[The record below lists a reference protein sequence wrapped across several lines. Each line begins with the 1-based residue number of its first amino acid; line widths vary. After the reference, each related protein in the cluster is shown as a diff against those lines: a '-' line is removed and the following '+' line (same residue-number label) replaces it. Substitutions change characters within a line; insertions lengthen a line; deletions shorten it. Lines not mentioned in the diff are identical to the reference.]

1 MPSQSLAARSGQ
13 HAEVLG
19 TGEVVAENYIIIPGK
34 PCKASARPA
43 SNEDK
48 RVRDALGEIS
58 AMIAGGR
65 PLADII
71 ERTLTAISE
80 LFGIEAMFLEIVR
93 VEAVPSLRWVTFGF
107 PKESAEKII
116 ANMGAD
122 YYPKDLLGR
131 TMADKFRV
139 TKDSYYVPAED
150 WIKMVEEDPFSD
162 HPSYYRHPEN
172 VRLPRKAPDE
182 WHEADHY
189 RLAMRGM
196 GGELLATLELDYSCD
211 GKLLSKEIIELV
223 ELFTE
228 LLSFALM
235 REMRNTP
242 GPVTP
247 SAAAAHRTD
256 LLEDILSIASSIVSE
271 RDLRKLSDMILTSVS
286 SLFGFGKVSLVVYDE
301 FEALFKW
308 MAVFGYGEDIAKEV
322 RLRTIP
328 IDVIL
333 EDLREEK
340 RIGKSAYMT
349 PIEAVGPHAK
359 SYFIAPTVPEP
370 TGKLGPRK
378 KDEFRVGDYL
388 AFALHDSAGRIVG
401 VLYPTD
407 PKEGKVPSKETIE
420 TIEIFT
426 SLAEVAIENARLSHE
441 REMALRVTSQR
452 TEQLS
457 RILDL
462 VSGIM
467 YVRDLDQ
474 MLDNLLKTLAR
485 LVGTKRMVLGIKDR
499 ELGVYK
505 IEALHG
511 YSQKAAEQIKR
522 HVYPVEFV
530 DTLSESGVPAAGGP
544 YSRWW
549 TKMGRMSYYSPA
561 ESLETL
567 ATDELAYYPDPE
579 LIRIPRAGKG
589 RWHELDY
596 IDTLIFDREGV
607 PLAYLETLKPRDDRI
622 PDQDTIEVIEIF
634 ASLAGI
640 AIENAKMFEE
650 HIESR
655 KDSELYTDVLSHD
668 VKNFNQAILGYVE
681 LLRMKTSQPD
691 QLALL
696 DKVGEQVMNTSWLAS
711 NVRTM
716 SRMTFGDVD
725 LAKIDLGAVLLECQ
739 RSISQYYPGRKVV
752 CKSNADKGLYYIE
765 ADELVREVF
774 INILTN
780 AVKYDLHEPVEIGIN
795 IERMSVD
802 DKKVLTISIADHG
815 CGVSDET
822 KPIIFDR
829 FSKAPKKGSGMGLH
843 IVMTLSK
850 RYRGR
855 VWVEDRVKGDHTQG
869 AVFKIQLPSLEPP
882 LS

>member
-1 MPSQSLAARSGQ
+1 
-13 HAEVLG
+13 LG
-19 TGEVVAENYIIIPGK
+19 MGDVAAENYIIIPGK
-34 PCKASARPA
+34 PSKAGARPT
-43 SNEDK
+43 SIEDK
-48 RVRDALGEIS
+48 RMRDALGEIS
-58 AMIAGGR
+58 AMIAGSR
-65 PLADII
+65 PLAEII
-71 ERTLTAISE
+71 ERTLTAIAE
-80 LFGIEAMFLEIVR
+80 LFGIEAMFFEISR
-93 VEAVPSLRWVTFGF
+93 VEAGPSLRWVTYGF

-116 ANMGAD
+116 ANMSAD

-139 TKDSYYVPAED
+139 TKNSYYIPAED
-150 WIKMVEEDPFSD
+150 WIKIIEEDPFAD
-162 HPSYYRHPEN
+162 HPSYYRHPES
-172 VRLPRKAPDE
+172 VRLPRKDPDE

-189 RLAMRGM
+189 RLAMRGT

-211 GKLLSKEIIELV
+211 GKLLSRETVGLV

-228 LLSFALM
+228 LMSFALM
-235 REMRNTP
+235 REMRDTP
-242 GPVTP
+242 GSFAP

-271 RDLRKLSDMILTSVS
+271 RDLPKLSDMILTSVS

-301 FEALFKW
+301 LEALFKW
-308 MAVFGYGEDIAKEV
+308 IAVFGYGEDVAKEV

-328 IDVIL
+328 TDVIL
-333 EDLREEK
+333 EDLKEEK
-340 RIGKSAYMT
+340 RIGKSAYLT
-349 PIEAVGPHAK
+349 PIESVSPRARNYFVSTPVAGPAQR
-359 SYFIAPTVPEP
+359 P
-370 TGKLGPRK
+370 GPRK

-401 VLYPTD
+401 VLYTEG
-407 PKEGKVPSKETIE
+407 PKDGRAPSKETIE

-441 REMALRVTSQR
+441 REIALRVTSQR

-467 YVRDLDQ
+467 YVRNLDQ

-485 LVGTKRMVLGIKDR
+485 LVGTKRMVLAIKHR

-505 IEALHG
+505 VEALYG
-511 YSQKAAEQIKR
+511 YSQKAIEQIKR
-522 HVYPVEFV
+522 QVYPVEFI
-530 DTLSESGVPAAGGP
+530 DTLAGSGAPIPGGP

-561 ESLETL
+561 ESLQTL

-589 RWHELDY
+589 HWHELDY
-596 IDTLIFDREGV
+596 IDTLIFDKEGV

-650 HIESR
+650 HIDSR
-655 KDSELYTDVLSHD
+655 KNSELYADVLSHD
-668 VKNFNQAILGYVE
+668 IKNFNQAILGYVE

-691 QLALL
+691 HLALL

-725 LAKIDLGAVLLECQ
+725 LMKIDVGAVLLECQ
-739 RSISQYYPGRKVV
+739 KSISQYYPGRKVV
-752 CKSNADKGLYYIE
+752 CRSNADKGLYYVE
-765 ADELVREVF
+765 ADELVREIFV
-774 INILTN
+774 NILTN
-780 AVKYDLHEPVEIGIN
+780 AVKYDSHEPVEIGID
-795 IERMSVD
+795 IERTSID
-802 DKKVLTISIADHG
+802 DKRLLTISIADHG
-815 CGVSDET
+815 CGIPDET
-822 KPIIFDR
+822 KPIVFDR

-843 IVMTLSK
+843 IVMTLSN

-855 VWVEDRVKGDHTQG
+855 IWVEDRVKGDHTQG

>member
-1 MPSQSLAARSGQ
+1 MGD
-13 HAEVLG
+13 VL
-19 TGEVVAENYIIIPGK
+19 AENYIIIPGK
-34 PCKASARPA
+34 PCKAGARPV
-43 SNEDK
+43 SSEEK

-65 PLADII
+65 PLPDII
-71 ERTLTAISE
+71 ERTLTAIAE
-80 LFGIEAMFLEIVR
+80 LFGIEAMFFDITR
-93 VEAVPSLRWVTFGF
+93 VEAGPSLRWITYGF
-107 PKESAEKII
+107 PKESAEKIV
-116 ANMGAD
+116 ANIGAD
-122 YYPKDLLGR
+122 FYPKDLLGR
-131 TMADKFRV
+131 TIADKFRV
-139 TKDSYYVPAED
+139 TKNSYYIPADD
-150 WIKMVEEDPFSD
+150 WIKMIEGDPFAD

-172 VRLPRKAPDE
+172 VRLPRKDPDE

-189 RLAMRGM
+189 RLAMRDT

-211 GKLLSKEIIELV
+211 GKLLSKDILELV

-235 REMRNTP
+235 REMRHTP
-242 GPVTP
+242 DSIMP

-286 SLFGFGKVSLVVYDE
+286 SLFGFGKVTLVVYDE
-301 FEALFKW
+301 LEAVFRW
-308 MAVFGYGEDIAKEV
+308 IAVFGYSEDLAREV
-322 RLRTIP
+322 RQRTIP
-328 IDVIL
+328 TDVIL

-340 RIGKSAYMT
+340 MIGKSAYLT
-349 PIEAVGPHAK
+349 PLEAVSLRAK
-359 SYFIAPTVPEP
+359 NYFISPRVAEP
-370 TGKLGPRK
+370 AEKLGPRK

-407 PKEGKVPSKETIE
+407 PKDGKVPSKETIE

-441 REMALRVTSQR
+441 REMALRITSQR

-467 YVRDLDQ
+467 YVRNLDQ

-485 LVGTKRMVLGIKDR
+485 LVGTKRMVLAIKHR

-505 IEALHG
+505 VEALYG

-522 HVYPVEFV
+522 HVYLTEFV
-530 DTLSESGVPAAGGP
+530 DTLAESGAPTVGGP
-544 YSRWW
+544 YARWW

-561 ESLETL
+561 ENLQTL
-567 ATDELAYYPDPE
+567 TPDELAYYPNPE

-596 IDTLIFDREGV
+596 IDTLIFDKDGV

-622 PDQDTIEVIEIF
+622 PDQDAIEVIEIF

-650 HIESR
+650 HIDSR
-655 KDSELYTDVLSHD
+655 KNSELYTDVLSHD
-668 VKNFNQAILGYVE
+668 IKNFNQAILGYLD
-681 LLRMKTSQPD
+681 LLRMKISQPD

-711 NVRTM
+711 NVRTI

-725 LAKIDLGAVLLECQ
+725 LMKIDLGAVLLECQ
-739 RSISQYYPGRKVV
+739 KSISQYYPGRKVV
-752 CKSNADKGLYYIE
+752 CRSNAEKGLYYVE

-780 AVKYDLHEPVEIGIN
+780 AVKYDPHEPVEIGIN
-795 IERMSVD
+795 IERTSLD
-802 DKKVLTISIADHG
+802 DKKSLTISIADHG
-815 CGVSDET
+815 CGVPDET

-843 IVMTLSK
+843 IVTTLSK

>member
-1 MPSQSLAARSGQ
+1 M
-13 HAEVLG
+13 
-19 TGEVVAENYIIIPGK
+19 GEVVAENYIIIPGK
-34 PCKASARPA
+34 PWKASARPV
-43 SNEDK
+43 SSEDK

-58 AMIAGGR
+58 AMIAGGG

-71 ERTLTAISE
+71 ERTLTAIAE
-80 LFGIEAMFLEIVR
+80 LFGIEAMFFDITR
-93 VEAVPSLRWVTFGF
+93 VEAGPSLRWVTYGF
-107 PKESAEKII
+107 PKESAEKIV
-116 ANMGAD
+116 ANKGAD

-131 TMADKFRV
+131 IMVDKFRV
-139 TKDSYYVPAED
+139 TKNSYYMPAED
-150 WIKMVEEDPFSD
+150 WIKIIEGDPFAD

-172 VRLPRKAPDE
+172 VRLPRKDPDE

-189 RLAMRGM
+189 RLAMRDT

-211 GKLLSKEIIELV
+211 GKLLSKETIELV
-223 ELFTE
+223 EPFTE

-235 REMRNTP
+235 REMRHTP
-242 GPVTP
+242 DSVRS

-271 RDLRKLSDMILTSVS
+271 RNLRKLSDMVLTSVS
-286 SLFGFGKVSLVVYDE
+286 SLFGFGKAALVVYDDL
-301 FEALFKW
+301 EAIFRW
-308 MAVFGYGEDIAKEV
+308 IAVFGYSEDLAREA
-322 RLRTIP
+322 RQRTIP
-328 IDVIL
+328 TDVIL

-340 RIGKSAYMT
+340 RIGKSAYLT
-349 PIEAVGPHAK
+349 PLEAVSPRAK
-359 SYFIAPTVPEP
+359 SYFISSLVAEP
-370 TGKLGPRK
+370 AEKLGPRR
-378 KDEFRVGDYL
+378 KDEFRVGDHL

-407 PKEGKVPSKETIE
+407 PKDGKVPSKETIE

-441 REMALRVTSQR
+441 REIALRVTSQR

-467 YVRDLDQ
+467 YVRNLDQ

-485 LVGTKRMVLGIKDR
+485 LVGTKRMVLAMKHR

-505 IEALHG
+505 VEALYG

-522 HVYPVEFV
+522 HALPTDFI
-530 DTLSESGVPAAGGP
+530 DKLPESGAPIVGGPGGP
-544 YSRWW
+544 YTRWW

-561 ESLETL
+561 ESLQTL
-567 ATDELAYYPDPE
+567 TSDWLAYYPDPD
-579 LIRIPRAGKG
+579 LIRVPRAGKG
-589 RWHELDY
+589 HWHELDY
-596 IDTLIFDREGV
+596 IDTLIFDKEGV

-650 HIESR
+650 HIDSR
-655 KDSELYTDVLSHD
+655 KNSELYTDVLSHD
-668 VKNFNQAILGYVE
+668 IKNFNQAILGYLD
-681 LLRMKTSQPD
+681 LLRMKISQPD

-696 DKVGEQVMNTSWLAS
+696 DKVGGQVMNTSWLAS

-716 SRMTFGDVD
+716 SRMTFSDVD
-725 LAKIDLGAVLLECQ
+725 LMKIDIGSVLLECQ
-739 RSISQYYPGRKVV
+739 KSISQYYPGRKVV
-752 CKSNADKGLYYIE
+752 CRSNADKGLYYAE

-780 AVKYDLHEPVEIGIN
+780 AVKYDSHEPVEIGIN
-795 IERMSVD
+795 IERTSLD
-802 DKKVLTISIADHG
+802 DKKSLTVSIADHG
-815 CGVSDET
+815 CGIPDET

-829 FSKAPKKGSGMGLH
+829 FSKAPRKGSGMGLH

>member
-1 MPSQSLAARSGQ
+1 MGDVTS
-13 HAEVLG
+13 
-19 TGEVVAENYIIIPGK
+19 ENYIIVPGRPQK
-34 PCKASARPA
+34 TGARPV
-43 SNEDK
+43 SSEDK
-48 RVRDALGEIS
+48 RVRYALGEIS
-58 AMIAGGR
+58 AMIAEDR
-65 PLADII
+65 PLAEII
-71 ERTLTAISE
+71 ERTLNVIAE
-80 LFGIEAMFLEIVR
+80 LFGIEAMFFEIAR
-93 VEAVPSLRWVTFGF
+93 VEAGPSLRWVTYGF

-116 ANMGAD
+116 ANMSAD

-131 TMADKFRV
+131 TMADRFRV
-139 TKDSYYVPAED
+139 AKNSYYIPAED
-150 WIKMVEEDPFSD
+150 WIKIVEEDPFAD
-162 HPSYYRHPEN
+162 HPSYYRHPES
-172 VRLPRKAPDE
+172 VRLPRRDPDE

-189 RLAMRGM
+189 RLAMRGA
-196 GGELLATLELDYSCD
+196 GGELLATLELDYSSD
-211 GKLLSKEIIELV
+211 GKLLSRETVGLV

-228 LLSFALM
+228 LMSFALM
-235 REMRNTP
+235 REMRDSP
-242 GPVTP
+242 GSFTP
-247 SAAAAHRTD
+247 SAAAAQRTD

-271 RDLRKLSDMILTSVS
+271 RDLPKLSDMILTSVS

-301 FEALFKW
+301 LEAVFRW
-308 MAVFGYGEDIAKEV
+308 IAVFGYGEDAAREV
-322 RLRTIP
+322 RQRTIP
-328 IDVIL
+328 TDVIL
-333 EDLREEK
+333 EDLQEER

-349 PIEAVGPHAK
+349 PFESVSPHAR
-359 SYFIAPTVPEP
+359 SYFVSLPIAEP
-370 TGKLGPRK
+370 AQGLGPRK
-378 KDEFRVGDYL
+378 KDEFRAGDYL

-401 VLYPTD
+401 VLYTED
-407 PKEGKVPSKETIE
+407 PKDGRAPSKETIE

-426 SLAEVAIENARLSHE
+426 SLAEVAVENARLSHE

-462 VSGIM
+462 VSGVM
-467 YVRDLDQ
+467 YVRNLDQ

-485 LVGTKRMVLGIKDR
+485 LVGTKRMVLAIKHR

-505 IEALHG
+505 VEALYG
-511 YSQKAAEQIKR
+511 YSPKAIEQIKR
-522 HVYPVEFV
+522 HDYPVEFV
-530 DTLSESGVPAAGGP
+530 DTLAGPADPIPGAP

-549 TKMGRMSYYSPA
+549 KKMGRMSYYSPA
-561 ESLETL
+561 ESLQSL
-567 ATDELAYYPDPE
+567 AQDELAYYPDPE
-579 LIRIPRAGKG
+579 LMRIPRAGKN

-596 IDTLIFDREGV
+596 IDTLIFNKEGV

-655 KDSELYTDVLSHD
+655 KNSELYTDVLSHD

-691 QLALL
+691 HLALL

-716 SRMTFGDVD
+716 SRMTFGDVE
-725 LAKIDLGAVLLECQ
+725 LMKIDLGLILLQCQ
-739 RSISQYYPGRKVV
+739 KSISQYYPGRKVV
-752 CKSNADKGLYYIE
+752 CRSNADKGLYFVE

-780 AVKYDLHEPVEIGIN
+780 AVKYDPHEPVEIGIN
-795 IERMSVD
+795 IERTSLD
-802 DKKVLTISIADHG
+802 DKKFLTISIADHG
-815 CGVSDET
+815 CGIPDET
-822 KPIIFDR
+822 KPMVFDR

-850 RYRGR
+850 RYRGKA
-855 VWVEDRVKGDHTQG
+855 WVEDRVKGDHTQG

>member
-1 MPSQSLAARSGQ
+1 L
-13 HAEVLG
+13 
-19 TGEVVAENYIIIPGK
+19 GEVAAENYIIIPGK
-34 PCKASARPA
+34 PWKAGARPV
-43 SNEDK
+43 SSEDK

-58 AMIAGGR
+58 AMIVGGR
-65 PLADII
+65 PLAGII

-80 LFGIEAMFLEIVR
+80 LFGIEAMFFEIPR
-93 VEAVPSLRWVTFGF
+93 VEAVHSLRWVTYGF
-107 PKESAEKII
+107 PKESAEKIV
-116 ANMGAD
+116 ANMSAD

-139 TKDSYYVPAED
+139 TKNSYYIPAED
-150 WIKMVEEDPFSD
+150 WIKIVEEDPFAD
-162 HPSYYRHPEN
+162 HPSYYRHPES
-172 VRLPRKAPDE
+172 VRLPRKDPDE

-189 RLAMRGM
+189 RLAMRST

-211 GKLLSKEIIELV
+211 GKLLSRETVGLV

-228 LLSFALM
+228 LLSFAM
-235 REMRNTP
+235 MGEIRNTP
-242 GPVTP
+242 GSFTP

-301 FEALFKW
+301 LEALFKW
-308 MAVFGYGEDIAKEV
+308 IAVFGYGEDIAKEV

-328 IDVIL
+328 TDVIL

-340 RIGKSAYMT
+340 RIGKSAYLT
-349 PIEAVGPHAK
+349 PVETVSPRAK
-359 SYFIAPTVPEP
+359 SYFIAPTVAEP
-370 TGKLGPRK
+370 AGKLGPRK

-407 PKEGKVPSKETIE
+407 PKEGKIPSKETIE

-467 YVRDLDQ
+467 YVRNLDQ

-485 LVGTKRMVLGIKDR
+485 LVGTKRMVLAIKHH

-505 IEALHG
+505 VDALYG
-511 YSQKAAEQIKR
+511 YSQKAVEQIKR

-530 DTLSESGVPAAGGP
+530 DTLAESGAPIAGGP

-561 ESLETL
+561 ESLQTL

-596 IDTLIFDREGV
+596 IDTLIFDKEGV

-650 HIESR
+650 HIDSR
-655 KDSELYTDVLSHD
+655 KNSELYTDVLSHD
-668 VKNFNQAILGYVE
+668 IKNFNQAILGYVE

-691 QLALL
+691 HLALL

-725 LAKIDLGAVLLECQ
+725 LMRIDVGAVLLECQ
-739 RSISQYYPGRKVV
+739 KSISQYYPGRKVI
-752 CKSNADKGLYYIE
+752 CKSNADKGLYYVE
-765 ADELVREVF
+765 GDELIREVF

-780 AVKYDLHEPVEIGIN
+780 AVKYDPHEPVEIGID
-795 IERMSVD
+795 IERTSLD
-802 DKKVLTISIADHG
+802 DKESLTISIADHG
-815 CGVSDET
+815 CGIPDET
-822 KPIIFDR
+822 KPMIFDR

-850 RYRGR
+850 RYHGR

-869 AVFKIQLPSLEPP
+869 AVFKMQLPSMEPP

>member
-1 MPSQSLAARSGQ
+1 M
-13 HAEVLG
+13 
-19 TGEVVAENYIIIPGK
+19 GEVVAENYIIIPGK
-34 PCKASARPA
+34 PSKAGAHPVSG
-43 SNEDK
+43 EDK
-48 RVRDALGEIS
+48 MVKAALGEIS
-58 AMIAGGR
+58 SMIVLDR
-65 PLADII
+65 PLAEII
-71 ERTLTAISE
+71 ERTLTSIAE
-80 LFGIEAMFLEIVR
+80 LFGIEVMFLEMTGS
-93 VEAVPSLRWVTFGF
+93 EASSSLRWATYGF
-107 PKESAEKII
+107 PKDSAERIV
-116 ANMGAD
+116 ANMSAD
-122 YYPKDLLGR
+122 YYPKGFLGR
-131 TMADKFRV
+131 TMVDKFRV
-139 TKDSYYVPAED
+139 TRNSYYIPAED
-150 WIKMVEEDPFSD
+150 WIKMIEGEPFAD

-172 VRLPRKAPDE
+172 VRLPRKDPDE

-189 RLAMRGM
+189 RVAMRDTT
-196 GGELLATLELDYSCD
+196 GGLLATLELDYSRD
-211 GKLLSKEIIELV
+211 GRLLSKETVESV
-223 ELFTE
+223 ELFTG
-228 LLSFALM
+228 LMSFALM
-235 REMRNTP
+235 GEMRSTSLSM
-242 GPVTP
+242 VP
-247 SAAAAHRTD
+247 SAEAAHRTD

-286 SLFGFGKVSLVVYDE
+286 SLFGFGKVTLVVYDE
-301 FEALFKW
+301 LEAVFKW
-308 MAVFGYGEDIAKEV
+308 IAVFGYSEDMAREV
-322 RLRTIP
+322 RQRTIP
-328 IDVIL
+328 TDVIL

-340 RIGKSAYMT
+340 RIGKTAYLT
-349 PIEAVGPHAK
+349 LQEDISPRAK
-359 SYFIAPTVPEP
+359 SYFISPPVVEP
-370 TGKLGPRK
+370 VENLGRRK

-407 PKEGKVPSKETIE
+407 PKDGKIPSNETIE

-441 REMALRVTSQR
+441 REVALRVTSQR

-467 YVRDLDQ
+467 YVRNLDQ

-485 LVGTKRMVLGIKDR
+485 LVGTKRMVLAIKHR
-499 ELGVYK
+499 ELDAYK
-505 IEALHG
+505 VEALYG

-522 HVYPVEFV
+522 HEYPTSFV
-530 DTLSESGVPAAGGP
+530 DTLTESGTPTVGGP
-544 YSRWW
+544 YTRWW

-561 ESLETL
+561 ESLQTL
-567 ATDELAYYPDPE
+567 TPDELAYYPDPE
-579 LIRIPRAGKG
+579 LIRVPRAGKG

-596 IDTLIFDREGV
+596 IDTLIFDKDGV

-622 PDQDTIEVIEIF
+622 PDQDTVEVIEIF

-640 AIENAKMFEE
+640 AIENAKLFEE

-668 VKNFNQAILGYVE
+668 IKNFNQAILGYLD
-681 LLRMKTSQPD
+681 LLRMKISQPD

-716 SRMTFGDVD
+716 SRMTFGDVE
-725 LAKIDLGAVLLECQ
+725 LMKTDLGAILLECQ
-739 RSISQYYPGRKVV
+739 KSISQYYPGRKVV
-752 CKSNADKGLYYIE
+752 CRSNAEKGLYYAE

-780 AVKYDLHEPVEIGIN
+780 AVKYDSHEPVEISID
-795 IERMSVD
+795 IERIIRD
-802 DKKVLTISIADHG
+802 DKKSLVISIADHG
-815 CGVSDET
+815 CGIPDEA

-843 IVMTLSK
+843 IVMTLVK

-869 AVFKIQLPSLEPP
+869 AVLKIQLPGVELAPS
-882 LS
+882 

>member
-1 MPSQSLAARSGQ
+1 M
-13 HAEVLG
+13 
-19 TGEVVAENYIIIPGK
+19 GEMSAENYIIIPGK
-34 PCKASARPA
+34 PWKASVRPA
-43 SNEDK
+43 SSDDK
-48 RVRDALGEIS
+48 RVRNALGEIS
-58 AMIAGGR
+58 AMIVGGR
-65 PLADII
+65 SLPDVIDRA
-71 ERTLTAISE
+71 LTAISE
-80 LFGIEAMFLEIVR
+80 LFGIEAMFFEIAR
-93 VEAVPSLRWVTFGF
+93 GEACPSLRWVTYGF
-107 PKESAEKII
+107 PKDSAEKIV

-131 TMADKFRV
+131 TMADKFRF
-139 TKDSYYVPAED
+139 TKNSFYVPAED
-150 WIKMVEEDPFSD
+150 WIKIVEGDPFAD

-172 VRLPRKAPDE
+172 VRLPRKTPDE

-189 RLAMRGM
+189 RLAMRGI

-211 GKLLSKEIIELV
+211 GKLLSRETVELV

-228 LLSFALM
+228 LMSFALM
-235 REMRNTP
+235 REMRDTP
-242 GPVTP
+242 GSFTP

-301 FEALFKW
+301 LEALFKW
-308 MAVFGYGEDIAKEV
+308 IAVFGYGEDVAKEV
-322 RLRTIP
+322 KLRTIP
-328 IDVIL
+328 TDVIL

-340 RIGKSAYMT
+340 RVGKSAYMT
-349 PIEAVGPHAK
+349 PIEAVSPRAK
-359 SYFIAPTVPEP
+359 SYFIAPKVAEP
-370 TGKLGPRK
+370 AGKIGPRK
-378 KDEFRVGDYL
+378 KDEFREGDYL

-407 PKEGKVPSKETIE
+407 PKDGRAPSRETIE

-485 LVGTKRMVLGIKDR
+485 LVGTKRMVLAVKHR
-499 ELGVYK
+499 ELDVYK
-505 IEALHG
+505 VEALYG
-511 YSQKAAEQIKR
+511 YSQKAVEQIKR
-522 HVYPVEFV
+522 HAYPVEFV
-530 DTLSESGVPAAGGP
+530 DTLAGSGAPTSGGP

-561 ESLETL
+561 ESLQTL
-567 ATDELAYYPDPE
+567 STDELAYYPDPE

-596 IDTLIFDREGV
+596 IDTLIFDKEGV

-655 KDSELYTDVLSHD
+655 KNSELYTDVLSHD
-668 VKNFNQAILGYVE
+668 IKNFNQAILGYLD

-691 QLALL
+691 HLALL
-696 DKVGEQVMNTSWLAS
+696 DKVGEQVMNTSWLAG

-716 SRMTFGDVD
+716 SRMTFGDVE
-725 LAKIDLGAVLLECQ
+725 LMKIDVGAVLLECQ
-739 RSISQYYPGRKVV
+739 KSVSQYYPGRKVV
-752 CKSNADKGLYYIE
+752 CKSNADKGLYFVE

-780 AVKYDLHEPVEIGIN
+780 AVKYDSHEPVEIVIN
-795 IERMSVD
+795 IERASVD
-802 DKKVLTISIADHG
+802 EKRVLTISIADHG
-815 CGVSDET
+815 CGVSDEA

-869 AVFKIQLPSLEPP
+869 AVFKIQLQSLEPP